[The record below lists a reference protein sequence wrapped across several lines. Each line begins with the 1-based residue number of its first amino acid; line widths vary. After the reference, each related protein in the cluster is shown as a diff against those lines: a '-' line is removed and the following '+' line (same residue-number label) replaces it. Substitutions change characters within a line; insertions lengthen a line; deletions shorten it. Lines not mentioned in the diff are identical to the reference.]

1 MRFVLV
7 SFLLSTLSACSAEVA
22 APSDPPASVR
32 DRLER
37 EATSLAVV
45 AADSAGAITAQRRAN
60 GGWSA
65 GLVDLRIEG
74 GELIASADG
83 EGAITVEQLA
93 VALGPIDIPES
104 VLGYGAQL
112 TDVEVSLVAPTR
124 LVTTWEGDDAGTAHA
139 DLDLALAWSLVNHGS
154 TSPLGSPDLPPV
166 PVELVVTGNGDFVH
180 AELRVRAP
188 GELWSWADLI
198 KLEDLTLI
206 VAAATP

>member
-7 SFLLSTLSACSAEVA
+7 SFLVTACSADVA

-32 DRLER
+32 ERLER
-37 EATSLAVV
+37 EATSLAVI
-45 AADSAGAITAQRRAN
+45 APESAGAVTAQRRAN

-65 GLVDLRIEG
+65 GLVDLRIES
-74 GELIASADG
+74 GELIASAADD
-83 EGAITVEQLA
+83 GAITVEHLA
-93 VALGPIDIPES
+93 IAVGPIDIPES

-112 TDVEVSLVAPTR
+112 TDIEVSLVAPTR
-124 LVTTWEGDDAGTAHA
+124 LVTTWDGNDAGTAFA

-154 TSPLGSPDLPPV
+154 TSPLGSPNLPPV
-166 PVELVVTGNGDFVH
+166 PVELVVTGNGELVR